1 IERDAVGIVNQDQI
15 IEAPMTSERTC
26 LGSDAFLH
34 VAVTA
39 QTEDVMIKNRVL
51 TGVEAGRRHFR
62 GRSNP
67 NSIADSLPKRSRGAF
82 HSGRVAK
89 FRVSRR
95 FGMQLPEPFDFR
107 HRQII
112 AAYVQPCTN
121 RVLRSPPEREFRY
134 LDSWKRRK
142 NLNFRIKLKARILY
156 MAEHSTSTMH

>member
-1 IERDAVGIVNQDQI
+1 IEKLLHVLAVDFLNVEPVGSKALASVFALGCFRRRIERDAVGIVNQDQI

-39 QTEDVMIKNRVL
+39 PTEDVLIKNRVL

-67 NSIADSLPKRSRGAF
+67 NSIADSLPTRSRGAF

-95 FGMQLPEPFDFR
+95 F
-107 HRQII
+107 
-112 AAYVQPCTN
+112 V
-121 RVLRSPPEREFRY
+121 S
-134 LDSWKRRK
+134 
-142 NLNFRIKLKARILY
+142 
-156 MAEHSTSTMH
+156 

>member
-1 IERDAVGIVNQDQI
+1 
-15 IEAPMTSERTC
+15 
-26 LGSDAFLH
+26 
-34 VAVTA
+34 
-39 QTEDVMIKNRVL
+39 MIKNRVL

-62 GRSNP
+62 GRSNA

-112 AAYVQPCTN
+112 AAYVQPGIEKHAAVSAGENEMVAIDPARLVRIVFQRIAVEHRADFCAAE
-121 RVLRSPPEREFRY
+121 RKPEVSRLRRLHGIHAQTACFVRRPRE
-134 LDSWKRRK
+134 
-142 NLNFRIKLKARILY
+142 NFDI
-156 MAEHSTSTMH
+156 